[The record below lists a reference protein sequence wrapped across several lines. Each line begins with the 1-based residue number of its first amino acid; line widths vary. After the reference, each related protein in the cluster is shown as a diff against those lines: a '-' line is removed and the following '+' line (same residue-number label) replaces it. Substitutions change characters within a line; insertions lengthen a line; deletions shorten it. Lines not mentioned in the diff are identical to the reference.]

1 LQGNLKSLSETNK
14 EKLKKSII
22 EEGFSFPI
30 FCWQD
35 KDIKYI
41 MDAHQRLK
49 VIPELESEG
58 YTIPKLPTDFI
69 EARNKKHAIKKL
81 LLLNSNYGTM
91 TSDSLNDLLTFENIE
106 IKDYSDLLEIP
117 NIEMNDF
124 LDIQEKPDLTSKKK
138 INILAT
144 DTVIT
149 VGDKPRTFGLV
160 DELEFKMS
168 GKYDFPILSD
178 MIMTDSEIGE
188 LTTFANDKADKPPY
202 LYIYQTLSKEVQ
214 RNILP
219 QSIIGFYTG
228 DVALEGIYNQPSI
241 VTQNIINYKVK
252 GCVMVDFSTY
262 FNSSNSIQLYNI
274 YRSLWVAR
282 YWQESGVKII
292 PSLLG
297 SKKNIEDYLKVL
309 PKHTTVCFQL
319 HRKYNND
326 EFKEKR
332 FIISEMISKLEPSQ
346 LIIYGEPKSYEKIK
360 DIVSGIKVQFLETFI
375 NNRHKIIKEENNYGK
390 EKTNE
395 QT

>member
-1 LQGNLKSLSETNK
+1 
-14 EKLKKSII
+14 
-22 EEGFSFPI
+22 
-30 FCWQD
+30 
-35 KDIKYI
+35 
-41 MDAHQRLK
+41 
-49 VIPELESEG
+49 
-58 YTIPKLPTDFI
+58 
-69 EARNKKHAIKKL
+69 
-81 LLLNSNYGTM
+81 
-91 TSDSLNDLLTFENIE
+91 
-106 IKDYSDLLEIP
+106 
-117 NIEMNDF
+117 
-124 LDIQEKPDLTSKKK
+124 
-138 INILAT
+138 
-144 DTVIT
+144 
-149 VGDKPRTFGLV
+149 
-160 DELEFKMS
+160 
-168 GKYDFPILSD
+168 
-178 MIMTDSEIGE
+178 
-188 LTTFANDKADKPPY
+188 
-202 LYIYQTLSKEVQ
+202 
-214 RNILP
+214 
-219 QSIIGFYTG
+219 
-228 DVALEGIYNQPSI
+228 
-241 VTQNIINYKVK
+241 
-252 GCVMVDFSTY
+252 MVDFSTY